1 MSPSIYTKN
10 AVLFKE
16 NETGKTSLRLYK
28 LDANDVLTSKI
39 DNLLE
44 SCLQKPLATS
54 AVILACVTGNPN
66 VWQNKNFSKQLKW
79 GNTPILLNPVYK

>member
-28 LDANDVLTSKI
+28 LDANDV
-39 DNLLE
+39 
-44 SCLQKPLATS
+44 
-54 AVILACVTGNPN
+54 
-66 VWQNKNFSKQLKW
+66 F
-79 GNTPILLNPVYK
+79 